1 MTNETNTETAQIDAA
16 AQKKIAGFLIRG
28 KNAFT
33 DLIKLVP
40 EANAKV
46 ASLDPTVARKGSRA
60 ASLCNAVQQDL
71 GLFCSLLN
79 IEPQFAQSFPAERAD
94 EFAAQWLTEIQPQ
107 VIQAMFAQGLNP
119 VVATEQTPRTIE
131 HLLAEIDRNLKDIAA
146 LNAEATAL
154 ESVEGADDLATG
166 VDPVLARLFET
177 IQRVRTMSTTLR
189 IATNK
194 IAVESESDADAC
206 MSAEVQFTL
215 TRSMATV
222 MRTEQELGLRHE
234 YVSKPPKLINRFL
247 IAWGNQRKQIADSAF
262 AQGVN
267 GQVFLNDVPAM
278 AQDRLD
284 LIEATL
290 KDCMARVPAEALA
303 AAAVLAATQDDEGAE
318 ISMGAPV
325 Q

>member
-1 MTNETNTETAQIDAA
+1 MTNEINTAEIDTAAH
-16 AQKKIAGFLIRG
+16 KKIAGFLIRG
-28 KNAFT
+28 KNAFS

-40 EANAKV
+40 QASAKV
-46 ASLDPTVARKGSRA
+46 ASLNPNVARKGSRA
-60 ASLCNAVQQDL
+60 AFLCSAVEQDL

-79 IEPQFAQSFPAERAD
+79 LEAQFVQGFPADRVD
-94 EFAAQWLTEIQPQ
+94 EFAAQWLGQIQPQ

-119 VVATEQTPRTIE
+119 VVVTEQTPRTIE
-131 HLLAEIDRNLKDIAA
+131 HLLAEIDRNLSDIVA

-154 ESVEGADDLATG
+154 ESVDGADDDQPTD

-177 IQRVRTMSTTLR
+177 IQRVRIMSTTLR

-206 MSAEVQFTL
+206 MCAEMQFTL

-222 MRTEQELGLRHE
+222 VRTEQELGLRHE
-234 YVSKPPKLINRFL
+234 YVVSPPKLINRFL
-247 IAWGNQRKQIADSAF
+247 IAWGNQRKQIANSAF

-278 AQDRLD
+278 AQDRLE
-284 LIEATL
+284 LIEATI
-290 KDCMARVPAEALA
+290 KDCMARLPTQALA
-303 AAAVLAATQDDEGAE
+303 AAAVLAASEDGDGVE
-318 ISMGAPV
+318 
-325 Q
+325 